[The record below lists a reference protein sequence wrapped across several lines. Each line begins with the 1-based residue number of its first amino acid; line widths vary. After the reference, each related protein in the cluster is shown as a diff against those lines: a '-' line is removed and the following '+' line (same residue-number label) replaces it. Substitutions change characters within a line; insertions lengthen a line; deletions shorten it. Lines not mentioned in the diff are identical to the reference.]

1 MGSDGEDKG
10 KTFDVSFALTSEEIA
25 LLSRIASLKRAK
37 IASYR
42 YYYFWFLIAG
52 VALSYSGGAVAHTYY
67 GMELDSRATALV
79 MAIFFAFFAGA
90 VTYRQ
95 ALAAWTRQISAW
107 RITELKEPARLQMN
121 KDGVTI
127 STGKT
132 TWHAAWEAI
141 EGVTLAGGATVFWR
155 GADAGFMVPLRAVAT
170 EERPAFVD
178 ALKAWSKTR

>member
-10 KTFDVSFALTSEEIA
+10 KTFDVSFALTGEEIA
-25 LLSRIASLKRAK
+25 LLSQIARLKRAM
-37 IASYR
+37 IASYGH
-42 YYYFWFLIAG
+42 YYFWFLIAG

-95 ALAAWTRQISAW
+95 ALAAWTRRISAW
-107 RITELKEPARLQMN
+107 RIAELKETARLQMN
-121 KDGVTI
+121 RDGITL

-141 EGVTLAGGATVFWR
+141 EGVTFASGTAVLWR
-155 GADAGFMVPLRAVAT
+155 GTDAGFMVPLRAVAT
-170 EERPAFVD
+170 EERPAFAD
-178 ALKAWSKTR
+178 ALKDWSKTR